1 MRLIFHLYEQ
11 DGPMIK
17 KYLNMALLF
26 AIFTL
31 SACSKYLPVSGG
43 ALEGTVTA
51 PPQQWG
57 EVADVEVIQL
67 ETAGE
72 EPYSVNLW
80 VVQVSGDLHVFAG
93 DNRTA
98 WVENMKQ
105 NDDVRL
111 MANDLIYELE
121 ATRVTDKATFEQFA
135 QAWEGKYGN
144 RPRNENVGET
154 YLFRLTPRR

>member
-1 MRLIFHLYEQ
+1 
-11 DGPMIK
+11 MIK
-17 KYLNMALLF
+17 TNLSLALLL
-26 AIFTL
+26 AMFTL

-51 PPQQWG
+51 APQQWG
-57 EVADVEVIQL
+57 KVAELDVIQL

-98 WVENMKQ
+98 WIENMEY
-105 NDDVRL
+105 NNEVRL
-111 MANDLIYELE
+111 KANDLIYELK
-121 ATRVTDKATFEQFA
+121 ATRITDKATFETFA
-135 QAWEGKYGN
+135 QAWEVKYGS
-144 RPRNENVGET
+144 RPRNENVDET

>member
-1 MRLIFHLYEQ
+1 
-11 DGPMIK
+11 MIK
-17 KYLNMALLF
+17 KNLNMALLF

-51 PPQQWG
+51 LPQHWG
-57 EVADVEVIQL
+57 EVSDVEVIQL

-72 EPYSVNLW
+72 KPYSVNLW
-80 VVQVSGDLHVFAG
+80 VVQVSGDLYVFAG

-98 WVENMKQ
+98 WVENMEY
-105 NDDVRL
+105 NNEVRL
-111 MANDLIYELE
+111 KANDLIYELK
-121 ATRVTDKATFEQFA
+121 ATQIKDKATFEKFA
-135 QAWEGKYGN
+135 QAWEVKYGN
-144 RPRNENVGET
+144 RPRNENVDET